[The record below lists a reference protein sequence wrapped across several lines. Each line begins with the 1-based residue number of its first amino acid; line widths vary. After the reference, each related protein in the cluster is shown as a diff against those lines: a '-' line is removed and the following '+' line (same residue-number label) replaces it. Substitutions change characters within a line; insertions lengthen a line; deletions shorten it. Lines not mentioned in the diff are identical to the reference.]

1 MQMNITRIM
10 EWDIWVGAIVI
21 FAGPYGM
28 YLLMQWLKQLKRQS
42 GMPYNQ
48 AANLYNNS
56 NQHSTLDSS
65 ADDSSS
71 NQTNADYER
80 HNPAISSFLHQN
92 VDYVC
97 NQLGHSSDLT
107 IRYLTLCDNSSR
119 NSAVLFINGLV
130 DEKMISDFIISPI
143 MQNRDSISSILSKQ
157 PEQLLSTL
165 HESYIPICKG
175 ELSPNSEDVVS
186 KLLSGSVALLVDGVT
201 ETLVMD
207 VKTSNGRNS
216 EEPISEPLVRG
227 PRIGF
232 VESIGDNISMLR
244 IRAADRNLT
253 IQPYELGARIKTQA
267 ALIYIRD
274 LANAELVAEVDRRI
288 RAIDID
294 DLPESGYLEQ
304 LIEDD
309 FLSPFPQ
316 MQNTERPD
324 RVIAALLEGR
334 IAILLDGTPFV
345 LLAPVTFSMLLQS
358 PEDYYERWLP
368 STLIRMLRYLA
379 AFIAMFVPAIY
390 ISFVSFHHGM
400 IPTKLAVSMAGTRE
414 GVPFPPIVE
423 ALLMEISIEILRE
436 AGLRLPKPVGQTVGL
451 VGGLVIG
458 QAAVEA
464 RIVSP
469 IMVIVVALTA
479 ITSFAIPHYE
489 AGMPIRILR
498 FVAMFCAATLGLY
511 GVLLFFIMLY
521 THIVRLH
528 SFGIP
533 YDSPTAPPQAAG
545 LKDWKDF
552 LIRVPLF
559 LLKRRPRMNHPK
571 DAVRQDPNPK
581 PKG

>member
-1 MQMNITRIM
+1 MNITRMM
-10 EWDIWVGAIVI
+10 EWDIWGGAIIV

-42 GMPYNQ
+42 ALSYNQ
-48 AANLYNNS
+48 AANLHN
-56 NQHSTLDSS
+56 NQHQTLECST
-65 ADDSSS
+65 DDTASIHTDTS
-71 NQTNADYER
+71 DER
-80 HNPAISSFLHQN
+80 HLLSISSLLHQKI
-92 VDYVC
+92 DYIG

-107 IRYLTLCDNSSR
+107 VRYLTLSDHSAR
-119 NSAVLFINGLV
+119 NSAILFINGLV
-130 DEKMISDFIISPI
+130 DEKMISDFIISPV
-143 MQNRDSISSILSKQ
+143 MQNRDSISSILSQQ

-175 ELSPNSEDVVS
+175 EMCPSAEYVVS

-207 VKTSNGRNS
+207 VKSSNGRNG

-232 VESIGDNISMLR
+232 VESIEDNISILR
-244 IRAADRNLT
+244 IRAVDRNLT
-253 IQPYELGARIKTQA
+253 IQPYELGARNTTKA
-267 ALIYIRD
+267 ALVFIRD

-288 RAIDID
+288 QTIDID

-423 ALLMEISIEILRE
+423 ALMMEISIEILRE

-479 ITSFAIPHYE
+479 ITSFAIPQYG

-498 FVAMFCAATLGLY
+498 FVAMFCAATFGLY

-545 LKDWKDF
+545 FKDWKDF
-552 LIRVPLF
+552 MIRVPLF
-559 LLKRRPRMNHPK
+559 LLKRRPRMNHPQ
-571 DAVRQDPNPK
+571 DSVRQDPNPK